1 MWEAEKIPK
10 LSFVIQSYD
19 TAFLKKETADYS
31 AITTWGIFYP
41 DEDSP
46 ANLILLDA
54 VKGRYEFPELRRVA
68 KEQYDYWKTLG
79 DEELESFAWDSEEY
93 VEENRIPE
101 DMDFLPSGWYE
112 CDNVEHIWGCD
123 LDSTYIEIDLPN
135 GETIQYNG
143 IYELKQKY
151 EDSDEGEF
159 DDIGKGYWL
168 DDEMIRE
175 QGEVY
180 THEGHNFCYE
190 PGYYF
195 TAYSSEKGGFI
206 DCKFE
211 LPEGHDFDE
220 RRLVFFTYDLD
231 GNDFLDGIG
240 YIFPDDSTE
249 EPTML
254 DNEGGDTTGKGFEC
268 NIFQITRAE

>member
-1 MWEAEKIPK
+1 MTEEKKNIVNIYIGGYGGE
-10 LSFVIQSYD
+10 FVLGSIN
-19 TAFLKKETADYS
+19 E
-31 AITTWGIFYP
+31 
-41 DEDSP
+41 
-46 ANLILLDA
+46 
-54 VKGRYEFPELRRVA
+54 
-68 KEQYDYWKTLG
+68 EQYDYWKTLG
-79 DEELESFAWDSEEY
+79 DDALEEYAWDSDEY

-123 LDSTYIEIDLPN
+123 LDSTYINIDLPN
-135 GETIQYNG
+135 GESIQYNG

-268 NIFQITRAE
+268 NIFQITRAESN